1 MTIMIIE
8 DDKAIANL
16 IKMNLD
22 LEGYETII
30 YYNGEN
36 ALGDI
41 ELKKPD
47 LILLDIMLPGIDG
60 FTFQSKIK
68 DENIPVIFLTA
79 RTNLE
84 DKLLGLKLGADD
96 YITKPFDNRELI
108 LRIKA
113 VLRRIKPS
121 DSVNIIELGV
131 FKLIL
136 NQHTF
141 YLNERKIYLTLKEYQ
156 IIKYLMENHKKVFS
170 REELLNLVWGFDY
183 YGDSRTV
190 DMHIQ
195 RVRKKLGKYKN
206 TIKTI
211 YGIGYKLDVEE

>member
-16 IKMNLD
+16 IKMNLN
-22 LEGYETII
+22 LEGYETKI
-30 YYNGEN
+30 YYNGEK
-36 ALGDI
+36 ALDEI
-41 ELKKPD
+41 DNIKPS

-60 FTFQSKIK
+60 FTVQSKIK
-68 DENIPVIFLTA
+68 DKNIAVIFLTA
-79 RTNLE
+79 RTNLD

-113 VLRRIKPS
+113 VLRRVK
-121 DSVNIIELGV
+121 SVNIGNILKLGV
-131 FKLIL
+131 YKLIM
-136 NQHTF
+136 NQHSF
-141 YLNERKIYLTLKEYQ
+141 YINEEKIYLTLKEYQ

-170 REELLNLVWGFDY
+170 REELLNLIWGFDY
-183 YGDSRTV
+183 YGDTRTV

-195 RVRKKLGKYKN
+195 RLRKKLGKYKDD
-206 TIKTI
+206 IKTV
-211 YGIGYKLDVEE
+211 YGIGYKMDVEK